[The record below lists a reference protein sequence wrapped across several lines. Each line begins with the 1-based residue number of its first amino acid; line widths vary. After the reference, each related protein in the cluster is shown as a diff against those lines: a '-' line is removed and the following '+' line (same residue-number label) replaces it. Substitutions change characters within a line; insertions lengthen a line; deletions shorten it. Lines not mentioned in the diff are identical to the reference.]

1 MTKEELGKLYPIIIK
16 PYNPDWKAYFEKERD
31 YLRSFFSQD
40 LVIEHIGSTAIIGLS
55 SKPTI
60 DILMQKPESIS
71 DKILIN
77 TFVDNGYIH
86 MKEQTKHLM
95 FVKGYTPTGLEDI
108 SYHIHIGPLTQNWL
122 WDRIY
127 FRDYLNQNTRL
138 KKEYE
143 ELKLALAKQYK
154 NDREAYTN
162 SKADFILRVTK
173 DAKVLL
179 AGDIK

>member
-1 MTKEELGKLYPIIIK
+1 MTKEDLGQLYPIILK
-16 PYNPDWKAYFEKERD
+16 PYNPDWKAYYERERD
-31 YLRSFFSQD
+31 YLRSLLSQD
-40 LVIEHIGSTAIIGLS
+40 LNIEHIGSTAIIGLS
-55 SKPTI
+55 AKPTI

-71 DKILIN
+71 DKILIS

-86 MKEQTKHLM
+86 MQEQTRHLM

-127 FRDYLNQNTRL
+127 FRDYLIQNGKL
-138 KKEYE
+138 KNEYE

-162 SKADFILRVTK
+162 SKADFIMKVTAE
-173 DAKVLL
+173 AKKLL
-179 AGDIK
+179 QEI